1 MTGSKYTGSVNFVY
15 TGVPEFIS
23 KASFYLFLNVLRS
36 SQIIVNVLVCYFVL
50 VYENLYKGMLPVLR
64 I

>member
-15 TGVPEFIS
+15 IGVPEFIS
-23 KASFYLFLNVLRS
+23 KASFYLFLNVLWS
-36 SQIIVNVLVCYFVL
+36 SQITVNVLVCYFML
-50 VYENLYKGMLPVLR
+50 VYENLYKGMLPVFR

>member
-15 TGVPEFIS
+15 TGIPEFIS
-23 KASFYLFLNVLRS
+23 KASFYLFLNVLWS
-36 SQIIVNVLVCYFVL
+36 SRTIVNMLVRYFKL
-50 VYENLYKGMLPVLR
+50 VYENLYKGMLPAFR